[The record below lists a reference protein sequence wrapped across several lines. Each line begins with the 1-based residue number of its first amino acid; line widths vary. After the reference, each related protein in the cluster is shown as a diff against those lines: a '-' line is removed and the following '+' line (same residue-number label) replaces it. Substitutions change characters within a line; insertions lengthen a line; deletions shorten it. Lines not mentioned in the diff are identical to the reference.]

1 MSYRIRVVNLL
12 NNNVHWKPLSEGYLG
27 TYEHEDPQVSL
38 MLAECFLE
46 MIGEELS
53 GAKPVTVS
61 TLDEE
66 GLMGILLMG
75 EQFGVLVEGAEFL
88 SFSTG

>member
-12 NNNVHWKPLSEGYLG
+12 NNKVQWRPLPVGYLG
-27 TYEHEDPQVSL
+27 VYEYDDPQVALMIAESL
-38 MLAECFLE
+38 LD
-46 MIGEELS
+46 MIGEEVT

-66 GLMGILLMG
+66 GLSGILLMG
-75 EQFGVLVEGAEFL
+75 EKTGVLVEGADFL

>member
-12 NNNVHWKPLSEGYLG
+12 NNRVRWEPLPVGYLG
-27 TYEHEDPQVSL
+27 VYEYADPQVALMIAESL
-38 MLAECFLE
+38 LD
-46 MIGEELS
+46 MIGEEVT

-61 TLDEE
+61 TLDED

-75 EQFGVLVEGAEFL
+75 QEIGVLVEGAEFL

>member
-1 MSYRIRVVNLL
+1 VTYRIRVVNMV
-12 NNNVHWKPLSEGYLG
+12 NNRVHWEPLPEGYLWS
-27 TYEHEDPQVSL
+27 YEHDNPQVSL
-38 MLAECFLE
+38 LVAESFLE
-46 MIGEELS
+46 MIGEELT

-61 TLDEE
+61 TLDDE

-75 EQFGVLVEGAEFL
+75 SKFGVLVEGAEFL

>member
-1 MSYRIRVVNLL
+1 VSYRIRVVNLL
-12 NNNVHWKPLSEGYLG
+12 NNRVYWRPLDEGYLG

-46 MIGEELS
+46 MIGESLLD
-53 GAKPVTVS
+53 AKPVSVS
-61 TLDEE
+61 TLDED
-66 GLMGILLMG
+66 GLMGILLKG

>member
-12 NNNVHWKPLSEGYLG
+12 NNRVHWEPLPEGFLWS
-27 TYEHEDPQVSL
+27 YEHDDPQVSL
-38 MLAECFLE
+38 MIAESFLE
-46 MIGEELS
+46 MIGEPLS

-61 TLDEE
+61 TLDED

-88 SFSTG
+88 SFSSG